1 MTEFKVDNYVDQ
13 TIKEL
18 QAASNYTANDIERD
32 ELRIT
37 GRMCISLTSFAPF
50 LKQTQ
55 SFLRS
60 HSNAIW
66 QLSFNVVSCDVE
78 ISLKNTL
85 ISL

>member
-37 GRMCISLTSFAPF
+37 GRMCVDLTAFASY
-50 LKQTQ
+50 LKPIQA
-55 SFLRS
+55 FLRS
-60 HSNAIW
+60 HPDAVW
-66 QLSFNVVSCDVE
+66 QLSLNVVSTDVE
-78 ISLKNTL
+78 ISFKNTL
-85 ISL
+85 VSL

>member
-1 MTEFKVDNYVDQ
+1 MNSETIDSYVDQ
-13 TIKEL
+13 VVKEL
-18 QAASNYTANDIERD
+18 QSASKYQVTAIERD

-55 SFLRS
+55 SFLRP
-60 HSNAIW
+60 HLNAIW

-78 ISLKNTL
+78 ISFKNTL